1 LILQSVQ
8 ITTRFEAIGLRWAVD
23 KELSIRA
30 IELSIAMNNAS
41 LSRRV
46 GKRAE
51 RSQTLSQILT
61 PACPPKKN
69 NKLTIGFDLTIH
81 SSQFTIHNSRLKF
94 WRAKTLGANTI
105 FITPP
110 ITHYLL
116 PFIPYF

>member
-1 LILQSVQ
+1 LFLILQSVQ

-105 FITPP
+105 
-110 ITHYLL
+110 HLSL
-116 PFIPYF
+116 R